1 MFIHHEYL
9 QLKTILSALIQHSFY
24 ISHFLQ
30 NQKIKNK
37 ILKKN
42 NNNSV
47 LWKKNGSSANPDKS
61 IWQCDRTTNVDYQ
74 CAFLFM
80 MLVPSLNC
88 VRILLFFFFSKEQL
102 QLYHVQDFQAFSIL
116 FARYLMALTP
126 PTATRPDTACL
137 ALETITLRLK
147 TPRIH
152 SAASSLEPT
161 TTSRSTRPEITA

>member
-9 QLKTILSALIQHSFY
+9 QLKTILSTLIQHSFY

-80 MLVPSLNC
+80 MLVLNLP
-88 VRILLFFFFSKEQL
+88 VLEFYFFFFFQKNSCNCIMSRISRPSPFYL
-102 QLYHVQDFQAFSIL
+102 QDI
-116 FARYLMALTP
+116 
-126 PTATRPDTACL
+126 
-137 ALETITLRLK
+137 
-147 TPRIH
+147 
-152 SAASSLEPT
+152 
-161 TTSRSTRPEITA
+161 

>member
-1 MFIHHEYL
+1 MRMFIHHEYL

-88 VRILLFFFFSKEQL
+88 VRILLFFFFK
-102 QLYHVQDFQAFSIL
+102 
-116 FARYLMALTP
+116 R
-126 PTATRPDTACL
+126 TAAIVSCPGFPGLLHFICKISNGINATNS
-137 ALETITLRLK
+137 
-147 TPRIH
+147 H
-152 SAASSLEPT
+152 
-161 TTSRSTRPEITA
+161 